1 MYNLSRGGPSYS
13 AYITFA
19 SPRDSAVAI
28 LSIDSHIHEERMIRA
43 SFGTSKFCQFFLS
56 GQKCTNKD
64 CLYLHELKSDLE
76 AYTKEDMQN
85 NNVIFKEQQKMAIK
99 LS

>member
-28 LSIDSHIHEERMIRA
+28 LSIDSHIHEDRMIRA

-56 GQKCTNKD
+56 G
-64 CLYLHELKSDLE
+64 
-76 AYTKEDMQN
+76 
-85 NNVIFKEQQKMAIK
+85 
-99 LS
+99 